1 MKFNIKNIIVS
12 IVISLAVILQ
22 YNIISAYAFFENTT
36 IEYES
41 STEEITTNPPDV
53 NSSDEVIT
61 DDTDLKP
68 KTIDDS
74 SNISNDDTSTSEE
87 SEEEVSDPAPTV
99 NSENT
104 QPTEESN
111 SYDPIEISD
120 PALKNAIES
129 QLNIDGSN
137 EVINTS
143 NILNLTSLNASGL
156 GISNLNGLEQATNLT
171 YVDLSD
177 NHILDFSPVY
187 NIAQNLGDLDKI
199 TIDKGSDIIISIG
212 NEIPTPTNLNN
223 QTPAIESITPNGDI
237 KDSQIHIYNI
247 QNSDEYTI
255 DFQSTNSWSLSYIIN
270 IEVKDKDFQDK
281 TDISNTDKKTGDIND
296 TKNNLNI
303 YDNNTTNNDNSLNIN
318 DNSQNTIINNNINTV
333 TRIKNVINKNN
344 FISNLSKIKINAE
357 NQTLYVGDEFN
368 ALKNV
373 TASDSDGSDIT
384 KNIVITNNTVITN
397 ENNIAIQAG
406 QYEVSYEVTGKSGE
420 TIYKTINVSV
430 YNYSEEKTEDVKTGD
445 NSIIIF
451 IMLGVIAVLALVIIN
466 IILRKKK

>member
-171 YVDLSD
+171 
-177 NHILDFSPVY
+177 
-187 NIAQNLGDLDKI
+187 
-199 TIDKGSDIIISIG
+199 
-212 NEIPTPTNLNN
+212 
-223 QTPAIESITPNGDI
+223 
-237 KDSQIHIYNI
+237 
-247 QNSDEYTI
+247 
-255 DFQSTNSWSLSYIIN
+255 
-270 IEVKDKDFQDK
+270 
-281 TDISNTDKKTGDIND
+281 
-296 TKNNLNI
+296 
-303 YDNNTTNNDNSLNIN
+303 
-318 DNSQNTIINNNINTV
+318 
-333 TRIKNVINKNN
+333 
-344 FISNLSKIKINAE
+344 
-357 NQTLYVGDEFN
+357 
-368 ALKNV
+368 
-373 TASDSDGSDIT
+373 
-384 KNIVITNNTVITN
+384 
-397 ENNIAIQAG
+397 
-406 QYEVSYEVTGKSGE
+406 
-420 TIYKTINVSV
+420 
-430 YNYSEEKTEDVKTGD
+430 
-445 NSIIIF
+445 
-451 IMLGVIAVLALVIIN
+451 
-466 IILRKKK
+466 